1 MYIVLDTTDAVKR
14 QRYMEK
20 IKEYMDR
27 AETLKECI
35 KQEETGKYRGSI
47 TMFFLDHYNCYG
59 KSSIRII

>member
-35 KQEETGKYRGSI
+35 KQEETGK
-47 TMFFLDHYNCYG
+47 
-59 KSSIRII
+59 